1 MAIRVGTFEFD
12 VPEWGTVFYQP
23 DIDENYDAMLKYY
36 ADRFSTVEYPADVLE
51 CPDIVDSLLKNCA
64 NNSAFKYVFTFPML
78 HMTPRMPLNTPAHT
92 IPVPTKSIAA
102 KSIPAKSIPTKVIPS
117 KSIAAKSIPA
127 TAIATKSIPTK
138 AIATPSRPG
147 MTVVSIDRDMR
158 DELFPAIRHFHQI
171 NRLGCVSFSYPAH
184 YGFSPERFK
193 LFIDDTKDLPHDLP
207 FVFEFMHPSW
217 TNPQII
223 GMVRRHKNWSIAI
236 SCVQN
241 SFSDAHW
248 ACTMPSTKIGAKP
261 QNNYL
266 WKQLDVLATVTPIK
280 YIRFYGSLGEDHG
293 SYDRYRFLE
302 RLTSLVTDLAATGS
316 DVYCLFGNME
326 GTVTRPFPPRIIE
339 GEFINPL
346 LCKLPFYAEIDR
358 PSCLHDGLRLQD
370 LIKKARYDT
379 DEQGYVK
386 CELIV

>member
-12 VPEWGTVFYQP
+12 VPEWGTVFYPP

-36 ADRFSTVEYPADVLE
+36 ADRFSTVEYPADDLE

-78 HMTPRMPLNTPAHT
+78 HDRELRQDLRELLHPVLVTKT
-92 IPVPTKSIAA
+92 IPV
-102 KSIPAKSIPTKVIPS
+102 KSIPAAHPPS
-117 KSIAAKSIPA
+117 KSAAAKI
-127 TAIATKSIPTK
+127 IAPRQGSLI
-138 AIATPSRPG
+138 I
-147 MTVVSIDRDMR
+147 SIDKDMWN
-158 DELFPAIRHFHQI
+158 DLSPMIRRFHVLG
-171 NRLGCVSFSYPAH
+171 RLGCVTFSYPAH
-184 YGFSPERFK
+184 YGFTPDRFK
-193 LFIDDTKDLPHDLP
+193 CFVNDVCNLPRDLPL
-207 FVFEFMHPSW
+207 VVEFMHPSW

-266 WKQLDVLATVTPIK
+266 WKQLDVLASVSPIK

-346 LCKLPFYAEIDR
+346 LCKLPFYARDR
-358 PSCLHDGLRLQD
+358 STIMPSRWPPPPRSNQEG
-370 LIKKARYDT
+370 T
-379 DEQGYVK
+379 V
-386 CELIV
+386 